1 MGDVQTGKTY
11 GPLLLLL
18 SLLTLVTGFVDAVS
32 FLKYG
37 HVFVANMTGNIVFLG
52 FAVAG
57 APAISISGSL
67 IALGAFLCGAA
78 LGGRLGLRFA
88 SHRGNLISVATS
100 IKFVLIVLAAIAA
113 TVVPSQ
119 AFAVLAPLGISM
131 GIQNAMA
138 RRLAMPDLTTTVL
151 TLTIT
156 GIAADSSLAGGTNP
170 RLARRIGSVLTMFVG
185 AFLGG
190 WIVLHANVTYAL
202 SIAAAIVAVAGILA
216 YVTGRNAP
224 AWVRPE

>member
-37 HVFVANMTGNIVFLG
+37 HVFVANMTGNVVFLG
-52 FAVAG
+52 FAIAG
-57 APAISISGSL
+57 APGISISGSL
-67 IALGAFLCGAA
+67 IALAAFLCGAV

-88 SHRGNLISVATS
+88 SHRANLISVATS
-100 IKFVLIVLAAIAA
+100 IKFVLIVVAAIAA
-113 TVVPSQ
+113 AAVPSQ

-190 WIVLHANVTYAL
+190 WIVLHTNVTDAL

-216 YVTGRNAP
+216 YITGRNAP
-224 AWVRPE
+224 AWVRPD